1 MKKLLLSILATFLV
15 IGLVGA
21 GTFAWFQDTETS
33 SGNTF
38 QAGTMDLEIRD
49 FTGTEAGTWK
59 NGVTATW
66 TLSGMEPGVSE
77 TGIQQIELRNVGSI
91 AADHLEIWCTYTVD
105 DDPDVES
112 DTDKNTSSHPSQF
125 ARYMQIT
132 DMLYTNDLWYF
143 NLLTGEKYT
152 RTATNQP
159 WVLAATD
166 NKWKV
171 EDKAGVDEE
180 GNVIPAD
187 GIITLFDLNQ
197 DPLDDLT
204 PPNGDTQF
212 EMMLKLHSSADNGI
226 QGDTLNLTVIFTL
239 NQDSSQ

>member
-1 MKKLLLSILATFLV
+1 MKKLLLSILAIFLV

-21 GTFAWFQDTETS
+21 GTLAWFQDTETS
-33 SGNTF
+33 TGNTF
-38 QAGTMDLEIRD
+38 TAGTLDLKIRD
-49 FTGTEAGTWK
+49 WTGTESGTWK
-59 NGVTATW
+59 DGVTATW

-77 TGIQQIELRNVGSI
+77 TGIQQIELQNVGSI
-91 AADHLEIWCTYTVD
+91 AADHLEIWCTYTVND
-105 DDPDVES
+105 NPDVES

-132 DMLYTNDLWYF
+132 DMLYTNDLWYYD
-143 NLLTGEKYT
+143 LLTGEKYT
-152 RTATNQP
+152 RTATDQP
-159 WVLAATD
+159 WVLAAND

-171 EDKAGVDEE
+171 EDKDGVDEE
-180 GNVIPAD
+180 ENDIPAD
-187 GIITLFDLNQ
+187 GIITLYDLNQ

-212 EMMLKLHSSADNGI
+212 EMKVKLHSSADNGI

>member
-77 TGIQQIELRNVGSI
+77 TGIQQIELQNVGSI
-91 AADHLEIWCTYTVD
+91 AADHLEIWCTYTVND
-105 DDPDVES
+105 NPDVES

-132 DMLYTNDLWYF
+132 YMRYMNGLWYYD
-143 NLLTGEKYT
+143 LLTGQKYKKV
-152 RTATNQP
+152 ANE
-159 WVLAATD
+159 WVADGDPQA
-166 NKWKV
+166 KWQV
-171 EDKAGVDEE
+171 EDKAGVDEK
-180 GNVIPAD
+180 GNAIPAD

-204 PPNGDTQF
+204 PPDGGNTQF
-212 EMMLKLHSSADNGI
+212 EMRLKLHSSADNGI
-226 QGDTLNLTVIFTL
+226 QGDTLNLTMIFTL

>member
-1 MKKLLLSILATFLV
+1 MRKLLLSMLATFLV

-21 GTFAWFQDTETS
+21 GTYAWFQDTETS
-33 SGNTF
+33 TGNTF
-38 QAGTMDLEIRD
+38 TAGTMDLKIRD
-49 FTGTEAGTWK
+49 FADGEDWGD
-59 NGVTATW
+59 GVTQTW
-66 TLSGMEPGVSE
+66 TLPNMKPGVSE
-77 TGIQQIELRNVGSI
+77 TATQIVQLRNDGSI
-91 AADHLEIWCTYTVD
+91 AADHLEISCSYTVND
-105 DDPDVES
+105 LPDVES
-112 DTDKNTSSHPSQF
+112 DTDKNTSNHPSQF
-125 ARYMQIT
+125 ARYMKIT
-132 DMLYTNDLWYF
+132 HMKYANDLWYF

-166 NKWKV
+166 NKWQV
-171 EDKAGVDEE
+171 EDKAGVDED
-180 GNVIPAD
+180 GNAIPAD
-187 GIITLFDLNQ
+187 GIITLYDLNQ

-212 EMMLKLHSSADNGI
+212 EMKVKLHSSADNGI